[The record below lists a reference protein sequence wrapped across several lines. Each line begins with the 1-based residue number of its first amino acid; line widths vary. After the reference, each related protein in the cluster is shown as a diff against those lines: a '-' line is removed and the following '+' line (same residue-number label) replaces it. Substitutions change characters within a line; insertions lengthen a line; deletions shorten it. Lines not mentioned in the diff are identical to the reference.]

1 MLKII
6 EIMQLQSAFG
16 YRTCAIRLPEPFDY
30 RTKCPVTE
38 WSVTEWSVTEWAVT
52 EWSVTEWSVTE
63 WSDHSVTG
71 QVNVR

>member
-1 MLKII
+1 MVLV
-6 EIMQLQSAFG
+6 IMVIRHLWFG
-16 YRTCAIRLPEPFDY
+16 YRTL
-30 RTKCPVTE
+30 CPVTE
-38 WSVTEWSVTEWAVT
+38 WSVTEWSVTEWSVT